1 MFGYPDETLSLVF
14 DINITSQFTHSVL
27 EDDDVAVLDLISRTG
42 GDLTQARGIS
52 GSVARVPNV
61 ENYTR
66 DGMQLTLLFI
76 IQYIDLAKPKKGAPH
91 IFGK

>member
-1 MFGYPDETLSLVF
+1 M
-14 DINITSQFTHSVL
+14 TSQFTHLVL

-52 GSVARVPNV
+52 GSIARVPNV

-66 DGMQLTLLFI
+66 DGMQLTLKFLIDFIVDDTWPLF
-76 IQYIDLAKPKKGAPH
+76 GS
-91 IFGK
+91 

>member
-1 MFGYPDETLSLVF
+1 MFGYPDETLSFMF
-14 DINITSQFTHSVL
+14 DNYFSTHLVL

-66 DGMQLTLLFI
+66 DGMQLTLLFLM
-76 IQYIDLAKPKKGAPH
+76 QYI
-91 IFGK
+91 